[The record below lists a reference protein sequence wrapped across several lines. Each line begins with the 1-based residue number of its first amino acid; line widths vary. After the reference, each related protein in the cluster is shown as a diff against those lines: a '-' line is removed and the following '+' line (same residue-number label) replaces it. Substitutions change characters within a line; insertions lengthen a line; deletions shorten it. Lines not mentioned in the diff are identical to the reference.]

1 MIRPCH
7 SQGANGPSNGPKSS
21 LGASVEVGDRV
32 RLINDPG
39 LCATDGQVFPPNS
52 DILNGAASIKA
63 FWQGVFDM
71 GLKEAAL
78 ETVELD
84 AQGDTAIEVGRYIL
98 KADGG
103 AVADQGK
110 YIVIWKHSG
119 GTWKVHRDI
128 WNTNQPA
135 A

>member
-1 MIRPCH
+1 MTPTADTRAAIDA
-7 SQGANGPSNGPKSS
+7 ANQKFMAAFRRQDSAGI
-21 LGASVEVGDRV
+21 A
-32 RLINDPG
+32 G